1 MNENNVENEMWE
13 KHLSHHIMTRVVS
26 DGLEK
31 IIKQEENNSSL
42 TFSLTVRCVVNIQPL
57 VM

>member
-1 MNENNVENEMWE
+1 MNENDVENDKWV
-13 KHLSHHIMTRVVS
+13 KHLSHHIMTRVVC
-26 DGLEK
+26 DGLVK
-31 IIKQEENNSSL
+31 IIKQEEHNSSL